1 MGGRRTLPR
10 GLCRVVWKQA
20 AGIVARLLRA
30 DGARRGGAS
39 IKTLTLAPGIAA
51 KKATHAIV
59 CETLKHVP
67 LLKLVLEDAGVPLA
81 DDVFADGRKR
91 AAAAADDDDAET
103 EDDDAEDASE
113 DADVDADPDDATAA
127 ASRVLHRS
135 TAYVLGYEVL
145 FGAGVDSEPDGRAL
159 PPDESAVVAASPAL
173 RKALRRRL
181 KSSGAATPDAFLL
194 AQPGGRA
201 LAEVPSHSR
210 HARVNALKISTEAA
224 TRLLSRLRPA
234 IDPHV
239 PNLLVFPPGTDLHD
253 HPMVRDGRLILQGKA
268 SCLPAAALA
277 PEPGWDVLD
286 CCAAPGNKT
295 THLAA
300 LVGVEGKVRAFD
312 ADARRLKRLK
322 ANCALAGAGDIVT
335 ARCQDFLTLDP
346 EAPEY
351 AAVRGVL
358 LDPSCSGS
366 GTAGTRGDYLIA
378 AARGETE
385 TGTETDA
392 DAVDGSY
399 RGARA
404 DAADASRHPPPDA
417 RVAAL
422 ADFQTRALRHALKF
436 PGAERVSYSTCSVH
450 AEENERVVRA
460 VLPEATRLGYAL
472 VKALPTWHRRGVE
485 GEVEGAECLLRAD
498 QFEDDMEGFFV
509 AVFARPTPPGAKRAA
524 EAAKKAEEAA
534 KKAAEEAKAAKRAR
548 EDGSAGVR
556 AVQPLKKKKGKRAGG
571 PLFR

>member
-59 CETLKHVP
+59 CETLKHIP
-67 LLKLVLEDAGVPLA
+67 LLKLVLEDAGVPLT

-91 AAAAADDDDAET
+91 AAAAADDDEAET
-103 EDDDAEDASE
+103 EDDHADDASE
-113 DADVDADPDDATAA
+113 DADADADPDDATAA

-145 FGAGVDSEPDGRAL
+145 FGAGVDPEPDGRAL

-181 KSSGAATPDAFLL
+181 KSAGASTADAFLL

-224 TRLLSRLRPA
+224 TRALSRLRPA

-268 SCLPAAALA
+268 SCLPAAALS
-277 PEPGWDVLD
+277 PEPGWEVLD

-378 AARGETE
+378 AARGEAE
-385 TGTETDA
+385 PDA
-392 DAVDGSY
+392 NAVD
-399 RGARA
+399 
-404 DAADASRHPPPDA
+404 DAGGDVSRHPPPGA

-436 PGAERVSYSTCSVH
+436 PGAERISYSTCSVH

-460 VLPEATRLGYAL
+460 VLPEATRLGYTL
-472 VKALPTWHRRGVE
+472 VEAIPTWRRRGTE
-485 GEVEGAECLLRAD
+485 GEVEGAERLLRAD

-509 AVFARPTPPGAKRAA
+509 AVFARPTPPGAERAA
-524 EAAKKAEEAA
+524 KAAKKAEEAA

-556 AVQPLKKKKGKRAGG
+556 AARPLKKKKGKRAGG

>member
-39 IKTLTLAPGIAA
+39 IKTLTLAPAIAA

-59 CETLKHVP
+59 CETLKHIP
-67 LLKLVLEDAGVPLA
+67 LLKLVLEDAGVPLT

-91 AAAAADDDDAET
+91 AAAAADDDEAET
-103 EDDDAEDASE
+103 EDDHADDASE
-113 DADVDADPDDATAA
+113 DADADADPDDATAA

-145 FGAGVDSEPDGRAL
+145 FGAGVDPEPDGRAL

-181 KSSGAATPDAFLL
+181 KSAGASTADAFLL

-224 TRLLSRLRPA
+224 MRALSRLRPA

-277 PEPGWDVLD
+277 PEPGWEVLD

-385 TGTETDA
+385 PDA
-392 DAVDGSY
+392 NAVDDDG
-399 RGARA
+399 G
-404 DAADASRHPPPDA
+404 DASRHPPPGA

-436 PGAERVSYSTCSVH
+436 PGAERISYSTCSVH

-460 VLPEATRLGYAL
+460 VLPEATRVGYAL
-472 VKALPTWHRRGVE
+472 VEAIPTWRRRGTE
-485 GEVEGAECLLRAD
+485 GEVEGAERLLRAD

-509 AVFARPTPPGAKRAA
+509 AVFARPTPPGAERAA
-524 EAAKKAEEAA
+524 KAAKKAEEAA

-556 AVQPLKKKKGKRAGG
+556 AARPLKKKKGKRAGG

>member
-59 CETLKHVP
+59 CETLKHIP
-67 LLKLVLEDAGVPLA
+67 LLKLVLEDAGVPLT

-91 AAAAADDDDAET
+91 AAAAADDDEAET
-103 EDDDAEDASE
+103 EDDHADDASE
-113 DADVDADPDDATAA
+113 DADADADPDDATAA

-145 FGAGVDSEPDGRAL
+145 FGAGVDPEPDGRAL

-181 KSSGAATPDAFLL
+181 KSAGASTADAFLL

-224 TRLLSRLRPA
+224 TRALSRLRPA

-277 PEPGWDVLD
+277 PEPGWEVLD

-312 ADARRLKRLK
+312 ADVRRLKRLK

-385 TGTETDA
+385 PDA
-392 DAVDGSY
+392 NAVDDDG
-399 RGARA
+399 G
-404 DAADASRHPPPDA
+404 DVSRHPPPGA

-436 PGAERVSYSTCSVH
+436 PGAERISYSTCSVH

-460 VLPEATRLGYAL
+460 VLPEATRVGYAL
-472 VKALPTWHRRGVE
+472 VEAIPTWRRRGTE
-485 GEVEGAECLLRAD
+485 GEVEGAERLLRAD

-509 AVFARPTPPGAKRAA
+509 AVFARPTPPGAERAA
-524 EAAKKAEEAA
+524 KAAKKAEEAA

-556 AVQPLKKKKGKRAGG
+556 AARPLKKKKGKRAGG

>member
-59 CETLKHVP
+59 CETLKHIP
-67 LLKLVLEDAGVPLA
+67 LLKLVLEDAGVPLT

-91 AAAAADDDDAET
+91 AAAAADDDEAET
-103 EDDDAEDASE
+103 EDDHADDASE
-113 DADVDADPDDATAA
+113 DADADADPDDATAA

-145 FGAGVDSEPDGRAL
+145 FGAGVDPEPDGRAL

-181 KSSGAATPDAFLL
+181 KSAGASTADAFLL

-201 LAEVPSHSR
+201 LAEVPFHSR

-224 TRLLSRLRPA
+224 TRALSRLRPA

-277 PEPGWDVLD
+277 PEPGWEVLD

-385 TGTETDA
+385 PDA
-392 DAVDGSY
+392 NAVDDDG
-399 RGARA
+399 G
-404 DAADASRHPPPDA
+404 DVSRHPPPGA

-436 PGAERVSYSTCSVH
+436 PGAERISYSTCSVH

-460 VLPEATRLGYAL
+460 VLPEATRVGYAL
-472 VKALPTWHRRGVE
+472 VEAIPTWRRRGTE
-485 GEVEGAECLLRAD
+485 GEVEGAERLLRAD

-509 AVFARPTPPGAKRAA
+509 AVFARPTPPGAERAA
-524 EAAKKAEEAA
+524 KAAKKAEEAA

-556 AVQPLKKKKGKRAGG
+556 AARPLKKKKGKRAGG

>member
-59 CETLKHVP
+59 CETLKHIP
-67 LLKLVLEDAGVPLA
+67 LLKLVLEDAGVPLT

-91 AAAAADDDDAET
+91 AAAAADDDEAET
-103 EDDDAEDASE
+103 EDDHADDASE
-113 DADVDADPDDATAA
+113 DADADADPDDATAA

-145 FGAGVDSEPDGRAL
+145 FGAGVDPEPDGRAL

-181 KSSGAATPDAFLL
+181 KSAGASTADAFLL

-224 TRLLSRLRPA
+224 TRALSRLRPA

-277 PEPGWDVLD
+277 PEPGWEVLD

-385 TGTETDA
+385 PDA
-392 DAVDGSY
+392 NAVDDDG
-399 RGARA
+399 G
-404 DAADASRHPPPDA
+404 DVSRHPPPGA

-436 PGAERVSYSTCSVH
+436 PGAERISYSTCSVH

-460 VLPEATRLGYAL
+460 VLPEATRVGYAL
-472 VKALPTWHRRGVE
+472 VEAIPTWRRRGTE
-485 GEVEGAECLLRAD
+485 GEVEGAERLLRAD

-509 AVFARPTPPGAKRAA
+509 AVFARPTPPGAERAA
-524 EAAKKAEEAA
+524 KAAKKAEEAA

-556 AVQPLKKKKGKRAGG
+556 AARPLKKKKGKRAGG

>member
-1 MGGRRTLPR
+1 M
-10 GLCRVVWKQA
+10 
-20 AGIVARLLRA
+20 ARLLRA

-59 CETLKHVP
+59 CETLKHIP
-67 LLKLVLEDAGVPLA
+67 LLKLVLEDAGVPLT

-91 AAAAADDDDAET
+91 AAAAADDDEAET
-103 EDDDAEDASE
+103 EDDHADDASE
-113 DADVDADPDDATAA
+113 DADADADPDDATAA

-145 FGAGVDSEPDGRAL
+145 FGAGVDPEPDGRAL

-181 KSSGAATPDAFLL
+181 KSAGASTADAFLL

-201 LAEVPSHSR
+201 LAEVPFHSR

-224 TRLLSRLRPA
+224 TRALSRLRPA

-277 PEPGWDVLD
+277 PEPGWEVLD

-312 ADARRLKRLK
+312 ADVRRLKRLK

-385 TGTETDA
+385 PDA
-392 DAVDGSY
+392 NAVDDDG
-399 RGARA
+399 G
-404 DAADASRHPPPDA
+404 DVSRHPPPGA

-436 PGAERVSYSTCSVH
+436 PGAERISYSTCSVH

-460 VLPEATRLGYAL
+460 VLPEATRVGYAL
-472 VKALPTWHRRGVE
+472 VEAIPTWRRRGTE
-485 GEVEGAECLLRAD
+485 GEVEGAERLLRAD

-509 AVFARPTPPGAKRAA
+509 AVFARPTPPGAERAA
-524 EAAKKAEEAA
+524 KAAKKAEEAA

-556 AVQPLKKKKGKRAGG
+556 AARPLKKKKGKRAGG

>member
-59 CETLKHVP
+59 CETLKHIP
-67 LLKLVLEDAGVPLA
+67 LLKLVLEDAGVPLT

-91 AAAAADDDDAET
+91 AAAAADDDEAET
-103 EDDDAEDASE
+103 EDDHADDASE
-113 DADVDADPDDATAA
+113 DADADADPDDATAA

-145 FGAGVDSEPDGRAL
+145 FGAGVDPEPDGRAL

-181 KSSGAATPDAFLL
+181 KSAGASTADAFLL

-201 LAEVPSHSR
+201 LAEVPFHSR

-224 TRLLSRLRPA
+224 TRALSRLRPA

-239 PNLLVFPPGTDLHD
+239 PNLLVFPPGTDLPE

-277 PEPGWDVLD
+277 PEPGWEVLD

-312 ADARRLKRLK
+312 ADVRRLKRLK

-385 TGTETDA
+385 PDA
-392 DAVDGSY
+392 NAVDDDG
-399 RGARA
+399 G
-404 DAADASRHPPPDA
+404 DVSRHPPPGA

-436 PGAERVSYSTCSVH
+436 PGAERISYSTCSVH

-460 VLPEATRLGYAL
+460 VLPEATRVGYAL
-472 VKALPTWHRRGVE
+472 VEAIPTWRRRGTE
-485 GEVEGAECLLRAD
+485 GEVEGAERLLRAD

-509 AVFARPTPPGAKRAA
+509 AVFARPTPPGAERAA
-524 EAAKKAEEAA
+524 KAAKKAEEAA

-556 AVQPLKKKKGKRAGG
+556 AARPLKKKKGKRAGG

>member
-59 CETLKHVP
+59 CETLKHIP
-67 LLKLVLEDAGVPLA
+67 LLKLVLEDAGVPLT

-91 AAAAADDDDAET
+91 AAAAADDDEAET
-103 EDDDAEDASE
+103 EDDHADDASE
-113 DADVDADPDDATAA
+113 DADADADPDDATAA

-145 FGAGVDSEPDGRAL
+145 FGAGVDPEPDGRAL

-181 KSSGAATPDAFLL
+181 KSAGASTADAFLL

-201 LAEVPSHSR
+201 LAEVPFHSR
-210 HARVNALKISTEAA
+210 HARVNALMISTEAA
-224 TRLLSRLRPA
+224 TRALSRLRPA

-277 PEPGWDVLD
+277 PEPGWEVLD

-312 ADARRLKRLK
+312 ADVRRLKRLK

-385 TGTETDA
+385 PDA
-392 DAVDGSY
+392 NAVDDDG
-399 RGARA
+399 G
-404 DAADASRHPPPDA
+404 DVSRHPPPGA

-436 PGAERVSYSTCSVH
+436 PGAERISYSTCSVH

-460 VLPEATRLGYAL
+460 VLPEATRVGYAL
-472 VKALPTWHRRGVE
+472 VEAIPTWRRRGTE
-485 GEVEGAECLLRAD
+485 GEVEGAERLLRAD

-509 AVFARPTPPGAKRAA
+509 AVFARPTPPGAERAA
-524 EAAKKAEEAA
+524 KAAKKAEEAA

-556 AVQPLKKKKGKRAGG
+556 AARPLKKKKGKRAGG

>member
-59 CETLKHVP
+59 CETLKHIP
-67 LLKLVLEDAGVPLA
+67 LLKLVLEDAGVPLT

-91 AAAAADDDDAET
+91 AAAAADDDEAET
-103 EDDDAEDASE
+103 EDDHADDASE
-113 DADVDADPDDATAA
+113 DADADADPDDATAA

-145 FGAGVDSEPDGRAL
+145 FGAGVDPEPDGRAL

-181 KSSGAATPDAFLL
+181 KSAGASTADAFLL

-224 TRLLSRLRPA
+224 TRALSRLRPA

-277 PEPGWDVLD
+277 PEPGWEVLD

-385 TGTETDA
+385 PDA
-392 DAVDGSY
+392 NAVDDDG
-399 RGARA
+399 G
-404 DAADASRHPPPDA
+404 DVSRHPPPGA

-436 PGAERVSYSTCSVH
+436 PGAERISYSTCSVH
-450 AEENERVVRA
+450 AEENERVVCA
-460 VLPEATRLGYAL
+460 VLPEATRVGYAL
-472 VKALPTWHRRGVE
+472 VEAIPTWRRRGTE
-485 GEVEGAECLLRAD
+485 GEVEGAERLLRAD

-509 AVFARPTPPGAKRAA
+509 AVFARPTPPGAERAA
-524 EAAKKAEEAA
+524 KAAKKAEEAV

-556 AVQPLKKKKGKRAGG
+556 AARPLKKKKGNRAGG

>member
-59 CETLKHVP
+59 CETLKHIP
-67 LLKLVLEDAGVPLA
+67 LLKLVLEDAGVPLT

-91 AAAAADDDDAET
+91 AAAAADDDEAET
-103 EDDDAEDASE
+103 EDDHADDASE
-113 DADVDADPDDATAA
+113 DADADADPDDATAA

-135 TAYVLGYEVL
+135 TAYDLGYEVL
-145 FGAGVDSEPDGRAL
+145 FGAGAEPEPDGRAL

-181 KSSGAATPDAFLL
+181 KSAGASTADAFLL

-201 LAEVPSHSR
+201 LAEVPFHSR

-224 TRLLSRLRPA
+224 TRALSRLRPA

-277 PEPGWDVLD
+277 PEPGWEVLD

-312 ADARRLKRLK
+312 ADVRRLKRLK

-385 TGTETDA
+385 PDA
-392 DAVDGSY
+392 NAVDDDG
-399 RGARA
+399 G
-404 DAADASRHPPPDA
+404 DVSRHPPPGA

-436 PGAERVSYSTCSVH
+436 PGAERISYSTCSVH

-460 VLPEATRLGYAL
+460 VLPEATRVGYAL
-472 VKALPTWHRRGVE
+472 VEAIPTWRRRGTE
-485 GEVEGAECLLRAD
+485 GEVEGAERLLRAD

-509 AVFARPTPPGAKRAA
+509 AVFARPTPPGAERAA
-524 EAAKKAEEAA
+524 KAAKKAEEAA

-556 AVQPLKKKKGKRAGG
+556 AARPLKKKKGKRAGG

>member
-59 CETLKHVP
+59 CETLKHIP
-67 LLKLVLEDAGVPLA
+67 LLKLVLEDAGVPLT

-91 AAAAADDDDAET
+91 AAAAADDDEAET
-103 EDDDAEDASE
+103 EDDHADDASE
-113 DADVDADPDDATAA
+113 DADADADPDDATAA

-145 FGAGVDSEPDGRAL
+145 FGAGVDPEPDGRAL

-181 KSSGAATPDAFLL
+181 KSAGASTADAFLL

-201 LAEVPSHSR
+201 LAEVPFHSR

-224 TRLLSRLRPA
+224 TRALSRLRPA

-277 PEPGWDVLD
+277 PEPGWEVLD

-312 ADARRLKRLK
+312 ADVRRLKRLK

-385 TGTETDA
+385 PDA
-392 DAVDGSY
+392 NAVDDDG
-399 RGARA
+399 G
-404 DAADASRHPPPDA
+404 DVSRHPPPGA

-436 PGAERVSYSTCSVH
+436 PGAERISYSTCSVH

-460 VLPEATRLGYAL
+460 VLPEATRVGYAL
-472 VKALPTWHRRGVE
+472 VEAIPTWRRRGTE
-485 GEVEGAECLLRAD
+485 GEVEGAERLLRAD

-509 AVFARPTPPGAKRAA
+509 AVFARPTPPGAERAA
-524 EAAKKAEEAA
+524 KAAKKAEEAA

-556 AVQPLKKKKGKRAGG
+556 AARPLKKKKGKRAGG

>member
-59 CETLKHVP
+59 CETLKHIP
-67 LLKLVLEDAGVPLA
+67 LLKLVLEDAGVPLT

-91 AAAAADDDDAET
+91 AAAAADDDEAET
-103 EDDDAEDASE
+103 EDDHADDASE
-113 DADVDADPDDATAA
+113 DADADADPDDATAA

-145 FGAGVDSEPDGRAL
+145 FGAGVDPEPDGRAL

-181 KSSGAATPDAFLL
+181 KSAGASTADAFLL

-201 LAEVPSHSR
+201 LAEVPFHSR
-210 HARVNALKISTEAA
+210 HARVNVLKISTEAA
-224 TRLLSRLRPA
+224 TRALSRLRPA

-277 PEPGWDVLD
+277 PEPGWEVLD

-312 ADARRLKRLK
+312 ADVRRLKRLK

-385 TGTETDA
+385 PDA
-392 DAVDGSY
+392 NAVDDDG
-399 RGARA
+399 G
-404 DAADASRHPPPDA
+404 DVSRHPPPGA

-436 PGAERVSYSTCSVH
+436 PGAERISYSTCSVH

-460 VLPEATRLGYAL
+460 VLPEATRVGYAL
-472 VKALPTWHRRGVE
+472 VEAIPTWRRRGTE
-485 GEVEGAECLLRAD
+485 GEVEGAERLLRAD

-509 AVFARPTPPGAKRAA
+509 AVFARPTPPGAERAA
-524 EAAKKAEEAA
+524 KAAKKAEEAA

-556 AVQPLKKKKGKRAGG
+556 AARPLKKKKGKRAGG

>member
-59 CETLKHVP
+59 CETLKHIP
-67 LLKLVLEDAGVPLA
+67 LLKLVLEDAGVPLT

-91 AAAAADDDDAET
+91 AAAADDDEAET
-103 EDDDAEDASE
+103 EDDHADDASE
-113 DADVDADPDDATAA
+113 DADADADPDDATAA

-145 FGAGVDSEPDGRAL
+145 FGAGVDPEPDGRAL

-181 KSSGAATPDAFLL
+181 KSAGASTADAFLL

-201 LAEVPSHSR
+201 LAEVPFHSR

-224 TRLLSRLRPA
+224 TRALSRLRPA

-277 PEPGWDVLD
+277 PEPGWEVLD

-312 ADARRLKRLK
+312 ADVRRLKRLK

-385 TGTETDA
+385 PDA
-392 DAVDGSY
+392 NAVDDDG
-399 RGARA
+399 G
-404 DAADASRHPPPDA
+404 DVSRHPPPGA

-436 PGAERVSYSTCSVH
+436 PGAERISYSTCSVH

-460 VLPEATRLGYAL
+460 VLPEATRVGYAL
-472 VKALPTWHRRGVE
+472 VEAIPTWRRRGTE
-485 GEVEGAECLLRAD
+485 GEVEGAERLLRAD

-509 AVFARPTPPGAKRAA
+509 AVFARPTPPGAERAA
-524 EAAKKAEEAA
+524 KAAKKAEEAA

-556 AVQPLKKKKGKRAGG
+556 AARPLKKKKGKRAGG